1 MHHLRDAL
9 LSPLPKGPPELTML
23 DSAALDQ
30 QDVRECVARGEL
42 EELRG
47 AAFYNRTSIV
57 TERYCALGDGVDSL
71 EGYLHS
77 LWHMYYQ
84 LGRHTPHE
92 TAEQDRLVLDIVR
105 IQGLGPLTR
114 PVTGSYG
121 IDIARTV
128 QGTLWNDLPFL
139 ATDMT
144 AFWMESCATM
154 SGAQRLNLA
163 SFLAKLASARIGQ
176 DRVCQIALVL
186 FRSAFEERRDLCTPD
201 QPDDAEDSHR
211 RLSSLGIA
219 HLLPAACAWIKE
231 ASHNLILL
239 SDVYW
244 NDCPSTIGQGGQMFT
259 ESELGK
265 RSPTGFTP
273 WRWMYWLKRLHEI
286 KEEAEQANEKRLGEH
301 AAEAIDFMVSNAKE
315 RNSGI
320 IRAYQSGGE
329 SLVNDMHLACLGSS
343 SSSTARKDAD

>member
-9 LSPLPKGPPELTML
+9 LRTSPKGPPELTML
-23 DSAALDQ
+23 DSQALDQ

-71 EGYLHS
+71 EGHLHS

-84 LGRHTPHE
+84 LGRHTSHE
-92 TAEQDRLVLDIVR
+92 TAGQDRLVLDVVR

-114 PVTGSYG
+114 PAAGNYG

-128 QGTLWNDLPFL
+128 EGTLWNDLPFL

-144 AFWMESCATM
+144 GFWIESCATV

-163 SFLAKLASARIGQ
+163 SFLAKLASARVGR
-176 DRVCQIALVL
+176 DRMSQIALVL
-186 FRSAFEERRDLCTPD
+186 FRSMFEERRDLCIPD
-201 QPDDAEDSHR
+201 QADDAENTR
-211 RLSSLGIA
+211 RSISSLDIA
-219 HLLPAACAWIKE
+219 QLLPSVCVWIKE
-231 ASHNLILL
+231 AGHQLIFL

-244 NDCPSTIGQGGQMFT
+244 NDCPSMIGGGGQMFT

-286 KEEAEQANEKRLGEH
+286 KEEAEKANQTHLEEL
-301 AAEAIDFMVSNAKE
+301 ATEAIDFMASNAKE

-320 IRAYQSGGE
+320 IKAYKSGGDV
-329 SLVNDMHLACLGSS
+329 LRNDKRLSCLEGD
-343 SSSTARKDAD
+343 DAE